1 MLYAALALV
10 SGVNIE
16 LSTNDLSSKGR
27 VLDNIKG
34 SWSQT
39 LQFLGKS
46 ATLEAEYDR
55 NAREDFLN
63 EATLSGKLDDV
74 AYEVKTSFGDTH
86 ELTLAADTKDG
97 TSVEVVANNK
107 DGLTSITASR
117 DVKISGRDYNAE
129 ASHDRQSSSSK
140 LKMSSVLG
148 HGVTGSATW
157 TVGNKLDSADYEL
170 EYETELTN
178 GRKLSATVNP
188 RNGKGDIEYV
198 DSSTIDAEITA
209 SMDLGG
215 GSPKVT
221 VKRAWNF

>member
-39 LQFLGKS
+39 LTFLGKS

-55 NAREDFLN
+55 NARDDFLDT
-63 EATLSGKLDDV
+63 ATLSGKLDDI

-86 ELTLAADTKDG
+86 ELTLSCDTKDG
-97 TSVEVVANNK
+97 TAVEVEANNK
-107 DGLTSITASR
+107 DGLTSITATR
-117 DVKISGRDYNAE
+117 DVKINGRDYTAE
-129 ASHDRQSSSSK
+129 ASHDRQASSSK

-198 DSSTIDAEITA
+198 DTTTIDAEITA

-215 GSPKVT
+215 KPAIS
-221 VKRAWNF
+221 VKRGWTF